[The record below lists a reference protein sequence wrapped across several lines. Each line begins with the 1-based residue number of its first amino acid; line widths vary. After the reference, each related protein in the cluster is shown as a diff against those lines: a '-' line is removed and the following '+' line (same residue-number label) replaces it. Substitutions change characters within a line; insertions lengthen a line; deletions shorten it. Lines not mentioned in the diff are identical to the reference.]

1 MNYQHFEKKI
11 QDLNSTLES
20 DKEEDSEEASDHDED
35 AEEEVGVSR
44 RRKTRNKKPILD
56 ESEDEEEPEEEEHED
71 VDEVDSEGDSEG
83 EGEDQEEDETWKT
96 EIKLMLE
103 DIPNLTSRQKER
115 KASEFLQLPKE
126 EVLNKLEELNG
137 RRSSH
142 RSSSRPIRERRAPK
156 RYHISDEDES
166 DFEDAKENVK
176 PAKRQ
181 KTAKTRTSIIL
192 ESDDRSEEENDSEEQ
207 NSDNEENYEANVS
220 NGRQN
225 SSRRP
230 RRSTVKRS
238 KNLLDDEENF
248 AEFDD
253 FDNDSFSNDR
263 PVRERKRPTR
273 FSEDSHDSSNRKSVY
288 AEGKLQYTYK

>member
-1 MNYQHFEKKI
+1 MSYQHFEKKI
-11 QDLNSTLES
+11 QDLQTLES
-20 DKEEDSEEASDHDED
+20 DKEEDSEELSDNDED
-35 AEEEVGVSR
+35 TEEVGVSR

-56 ESEDEEEPEEEEHED
+56 ESEDEEEAEDEEHED
-71 VDEVDSEGDSEG
+71 VDDDDSENDEG
-83 EGEDQEEDETWKT
+83 EEEEQEDETWKT

-115 KASEFLQLPKE
+115 KASEFLQMPKE

-137 RRSSH
+137 RSSH
-142 RSSSRPIRERRAPK
+142 RSSRPTRERRAPK
-156 RYHISDEDES
+156 RYHISDDDES

-181 KTAKTRTSIIL
+181 KITRRKIL
-192 ESDDRSEEENDSEEQ
+192 ESDDRSEENDSEEQ
-207 NSDNEENYEANVS
+207 NSETEDNFEAEIT
-220 NGRQN
+220 NGRQS
-225 SSRRP
+225 SSRRSSN
-230 RRSTVKRS
+230 RRRTARRS

-253 FDNDSFSNDR
+253 FDDSFTAER

-273 FSEDSHDSSNRKSVY
+273 FSEDSHDSSNKKSVY
-288 AEGKLQYTYK
+288 AEGKNQTAL

>member
-1 MNYQHFEKKI
+1 MSYQHFEKKI
-11 QDLNSTLES
+11 QDLQTLES
-20 DKEEDSEEASDHDED
+20 DKEEDSEELSDNDED
-35 AEEEVGVSR
+35 TEEVGVSR

-56 ESEDEEEPEEEEHED
+56 ESEDEEEAEDEEHED
-71 VDEVDSEGDSEG
+71 VDDDDSENDEG
-83 EGEDQEEDETWKT
+83 EEEEQEDETWKT

-115 KASEFLQLPKE
+115 KASEFLQMPKE

-137 RRSSH
+137 RSSH
-142 RSSSRPIRERRAPK
+142 RSSRPTRERRAPK
-156 RYHISDEDES
+156 RYHISDDDES

-181 KTAKTRTSIIL
+181 KITRRKIL
-192 ESDDRSEEENDSEEQ
+192 ESDDRSEENDSEEQ
-207 NSDNEENYEANVS
+207 NSETEDNFEAEIT
-220 NGRQN
+220 NGRQS
-225 SSRRP
+225 SSRRSSN
-230 RRSTVKRS
+230 RRRTARRS

-253 FDNDSFSNDR
+253 FDDSFTAER

-273 FSEDSHDSSNRKSVY
+273 FSEDSHDSSNKKSVY
-288 AEGKLQYTYK
+288 AEGKNQMAL

>member
-1 MNYQHFEKKI
+1 MSYQHFEKKI
-11 QDLNSTLES
+11 QDLQTLES
-20 DKEEDSEEASDHDED
+20 DKEEDSEELSDNDED
-35 AEEEVGVSR
+35 TEEVGVSR

-56 ESEDEEEPEEEEHED
+56 ESEDEEEAEDEEHED
-71 VDEVDSEGDSEG
+71 VDDDDSENDEG
-83 EGEDQEEDETWKT
+83 EEEEQEDETWKT

-115 KASEFLQLPKE
+115 KASEFLQMPKE

-137 RRSSH
+137 RSSH
-142 RSSSRPIRERRAPK
+142 RSSRPTRERRAPK
-156 RYHISDEDES
+156 RYHISDDDES

-181 KTAKTRTSIIL
+181 KITRSKIL
-192 ESDDRSEEENDSEEQ
+192 ESDDRSEENDSEEQ
-207 NSDNEENYEANVS
+207 NSETEDNFEAEIT
-220 NGRQN
+220 NGRQS
-225 SSRRP
+225 SSRRSSN
-230 RRSTVKRS
+230 RRRTARRS

-253 FDNDSFSNDR
+253 FDDSFTAER

-273 FSEDSHDSSNRKSVY
+273 FSEDSHDSSNKKSVY
-288 AEGKLQYTYK
+288 AEGKNQTAL

>member
-1 MNYQHFEKKI
+1 MSYQHFEKKI
-11 QDLNSTLES
+11 QDLQTLES
-20 DKEEDSEEASDHDED
+20 DKEEDSEELSDNDED
-35 AEEEVGVSR
+35 TEEVGVSR

-56 ESEDEEEPEEEEHED
+56 ESEDEEEEEVEDEEHED
-71 VDEVDSEGDSEG
+71 VDDDDSENDEG
-83 EGEDQEEDETWKT
+83 EEEEQEDETWKT

-115 KASEFLQLPKE
+115 KASEFLQMPKE

-137 RRSSH
+137 RSSH
-142 RSSSRPIRERRAPK
+142 RSSRPTRERRAPK
-156 RYHISDEDES
+156 RYHISDDDES

-181 KTAKTRTSIIL
+181 KITRSKIL
-192 ESDDRSEEENDSEEQ
+192 ESDDRSEENDSEEQ
-207 NSDNEENYEANVS
+207 NSETEDNFEAEIT
-220 NGRQN
+220 NGRQS
-225 SSRRP
+225 SSRRSSN
-230 RRSTVKRS
+230 RRRTARRS

-253 FDNDSFSNDR
+253 FDDSFTAER

-273 FSEDSHDSSNRKSVY
+273 FSEDSHDSSNKKSVY
-288 AEGKLQYTYK
+288 AEGKNQTAL

>member
-1 MNYQHFEKKI
+1 MYP
-11 QDLNSTLES
+11 
-20 DKEEDSEEASDHDED
+20 
-35 AEEEVGVSR
+35 R
-44 RRKTRNKKPILD
+44 
-56 ESEDEEEPEEEEHED
+56 
-71 VDEVDSEGDSEG
+71 EG
-83 EGEDQEEDETWKT
+83 EDETWKT

-137 RRSSH
+137 RRSS
-142 RSSSRPIRERRAPK
+142 RNSSRPIRERRAPK

-181 KTAKTRTSIIL
+181 KTAKTRNSNVL

-207 NSDNEENYEANVS
+207 NSDNEEDFEVNIS

-225 SSRRP
+225 SSRRS

-253 FDNDSFSNDR
+253 FDNDSFTADR

-273 FSEDSHDSSNRKSVY
+273 FSEDSHDSSNKKSVY
-288 AEGKLQYTYK
+288 AEG

>member
-1 MNYQHFEKKI
+1 MSYQHFEKKI
-11 QDLNSTLES
+11 QDLSSTLES
-20 DKEEDSEEASDHDED
+20 DKEDDSEEMSDND
-35 AEEEVGVSR
+35 EEEVAVGR

-56 ESEDEEEPEEEEHED
+56 ESEEEEEED
-71 VDEVDSEGDSEG
+71 EDEPEDADEDDSENDEVGNE
-83 EGEDQEEDETWKT
+83 QEDETWKT

-137 RRSSH
+137 RSSH
-142 RSSSRPIRERRAPK
+142 RSSRPTRERRAPK
-156 RYHISDEDES
+156 RYHISDDDES

-181 KTAKTRTSIIL
+181 KITRNRNIL
-192 ESDDRSEEENDSEEQ
+192 ESDDRSEENDSEQ
-207 NSDNEENYEANVS
+207 NSDNEENFEAEIDNS
-220 NGRQN
+220 RQN
-225 SSRRP
+225 SSS
-230 RRSTVKRS
+230 RRSRRRTARRS

-253 FDNDSFSNDR
+253 FEDSFTAER
-263 PVRERKRPTR
+263 PVRERKRPSR
-273 FSEDSHDSSNRKSVY
+273 FSEDSHDSSNKKSVY
-288 AEGKLQYTYK
+288 AEGKLETSFLLIIITFSRF